1 MSTSKFP
8 VEERPSTKG
17 EGELPVGR
25 EDSIPGDE
33 TAPHRSDRRA
43 LAYILES
50 VLFAAGEPLPLR
62 RLAEVLDGATL
73 RQIEEALRLLQEE
86 YRPGVRGI
94 HLVEVA
100 GGYQFR
106 TARENAAWVQALFNT
121 KPSRLGRAT
130 LETLAIIAYKQPV
143 TKAEIEAIRGVDVD
157 GPLQTLLQRGLIRVA
172 GRRETVG
179 RPLLYATTPEFLE
192 TFGLKDL
199 TELPALPEFNEVIH
213 ATEQT
218 SSERPSLAP
227 TTENAG
233 AGRCIEPA
241 PGGAT
246 EERAAPA
253 ENPKPSGAGL
263 PPPSGDVDS

>member
-1 MSTSKFP
+1 MNKRP
-8 VEERPSTKG
+8 EEQTPHPHMAGLPEPMVDDPQGSSG
-17 EGELPVGR
+17 EA
-25 EDSIPGDE
+25 PG
-33 TAPHRSDRRA
+33 ASDPRA
-43 LAYILES
+43 IAYIVES
-50 VLFAAGEPLPLR
+50 LLFAAGEPLPLR
-62 RLAEVLDGATL
+62 RLVEILDGPSA
-73 RQIEEALRLLQEE
+73 RQVEEALVLLQQE

-106 TARENAAWVQALFNT
+106 TARENATWVQALFAT

-172 GRRETVG
+172 GRKETVG

-199 TELPALPEFNEVIH
+199 DDLPTLPELSEELHASQQANSQRSLPTPPAGEASDSPLESATPSD
-213 ATEQT
+213 ATE
-218 SSERPSLAP
+218 R
-227 TTENAG
+227 
-233 AGRCIEPA
+233 
-241 PGGAT
+241 AT
-246 EERAAPA
+246 PA
-253 ENPKPSGAGL
+253 EDPEPSGACL
-263 PPPSGDVDS
+263 SPPSREVDS